1 MAIRLPLTQIQ
12 DWYLQLKQQ
21 RVLDSRGFSLLELLL
36 VLMIV
41 FVVCS
46 SALYMNNRYLEKR
59 TFELFYNQLLLDVR
73 HIQTVAIQEG
83 RYLNLSFNKSGNQY
97 EGRKSVFEP
106 IFKRQLTPGY
116 NLSSFSNLQELAF
129 QPNGNIEMFGS
140 LTFNTPAGIRTV
152 RVFIGKGRM
161 TLEK

>member
-1 MAIRLPLTQIQ
+1 
-12 DWYLQLKQQ
+12 
-21 RVLDSRGFSLLELLL
+21 
-36 VLMIV
+36 MIV

-83 RYLNLSFNKSGNQY
+83 RYLNLSFNKNGTQY

-106 IFKRQLTPGY
+106 IFKRQLPPGY